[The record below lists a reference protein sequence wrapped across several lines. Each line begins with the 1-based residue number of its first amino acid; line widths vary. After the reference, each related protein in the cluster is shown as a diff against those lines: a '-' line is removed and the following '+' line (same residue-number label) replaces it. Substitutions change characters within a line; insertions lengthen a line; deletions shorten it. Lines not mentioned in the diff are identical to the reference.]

1 MCGKHRYVSLILN
14 LHDGR
19 VSKWLKGAD
28 CKSVQLCCSLVRIQ
42 SLPLCNFFCGLW
54 ISHKSFFCD
63 FDGCCLSEEWSPAL
77 ARGRR
82 CACINATGG
91 KTNVAIA
98 RCEEIPALLKV
109 KNGPFGALLFIL
121 LPHVRQVFRCCIYCG
136 VKSPQTLLGQFAE
149 RPAYIFFCE
158 RVGIIIGK
166 EAPAC

>member
-1 MCGKHRYVSLILN
+1 MCGKHRYVSLKLN

-82 CACINATGG
+82 CACINAMGG

-98 RCEEIPALLKV
+98 RCAEIPALRKEKTGFFARYSLSPFTCDRYFVVAFNAELKAPRRSW
-109 KNGPFGALLFIL
+109 GSLLSDQL
-121 LPHVRQVFRCCIYCG
+121 IYF
-136 VKSPQTLLGQFAE
+136 FA
-149 RPAYIFFCE
+149 RGL
-158 RVGIIIGK
+158 VL
-166 EAPAC
+166 